1 MICSLNK
8 LVHLE
13 KKRVNSEMYIDVINM
28 REMNRVIPPS
38 MHQNYVPLHFEMQ
51 FNNVY
56 PFMKE

>member
-28 REMNRVIPPS
+28 REMNRVIPLYAPKICATA
-38 MHQNYVPLHFEMQ
+38 L
-51 FNNVY
+51 
-56 PFMKE
+56 